1 MGAAGP
7 LVLGGITATSIVTGK
22 ITIAQISVTGAN
34 FRQSLIA
41 GEGCHC
47 IAPVFLSYVI
57 DSRIGNA
64 SCLVRIDNPLGQ

>member
-34 FRQSLIA
+34 FRQSLIV
-41 GEGCHC
+41 GEGCHS
-47 IAPVFLSYVI
+47 IASVFYPMSLI
-57 DSRIGNA
+57 PA
-64 SCLVRIDNPLGQ
+64 LGMLHV